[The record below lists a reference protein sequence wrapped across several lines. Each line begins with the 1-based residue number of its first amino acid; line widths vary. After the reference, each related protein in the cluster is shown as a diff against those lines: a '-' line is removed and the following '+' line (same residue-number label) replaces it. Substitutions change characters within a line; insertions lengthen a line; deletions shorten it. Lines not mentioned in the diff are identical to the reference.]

1 MATTSSNG
9 SAVHQL
15 MEVPKVNLHSRLEPG
30 TPGWDDA
37 RALVTASMVELG
49 CITVAHDALS
59 PELRES
65 LFGRAM
71 PELFAL
77 PLEAKQKNVFMFG
90 PLSGYVR
97 KFPGTALESIQVAEA
112 TDPRGVSDFTQLF
125 WPHGNSEVSDIVLS
139 FAKSMLKLEHTVQ
152 RMTLE
157 GLGVHDES
165 IGSFLQILTH
175 CVRLSHYDPPI
186 TETSVSLLAHR
197 DTTMMNG
204 VVQHE
209 VEGLEVQTKDGSWL
223 TVPPEPDTVTFV
235 AGDLFTIITNG
246 RVPACI
252 HRVRTPSNRER
263 LSAMLGCW
271 TKGGTVVS
279 ALDELVD
286 VDHPLMYHPCR
297 HEEYSMFRYTEGNKF
312 SDPLKAFC
320 GVKKNE
326 SVE

>member
-1 MATTSSNG
+1 MAI
-9 SAVHQL
+9 A
-15 MEVPKVNLHSRLEPG
+15 KVNLRGVEPG
-30 TPGWDDA
+30 TPGWEDA
-37 RALVTASMVELG
+37 QAMVTASMAELG
-49 CITVAHDALS
+49 CITVAHNVVS
-59 PELRES
+59 PELRQS
-65 LFGRAM
+65 LFGQAV
-71 PELFAL
+71 PNLFAL
-77 PLEAKQKNVFMFG
+77 PLETKQKNVFTFG

-112 TDPRGVSDFTQLF
+112 TDPRGVSEFTNLF
-125 WPHGNSEVSDIVLS
+125 WPQGNPEFNNTILA
-139 FAKSMLKLEHTVQ
+139 FAKSMLKLEQTVQ
-152 RMTLE
+152 KMTLE
-157 GLGVHDES
+157 GLGVQGES
-165 IGSFLQILTH
+165 IGSYQKTLTH
-175 CVRLSHYDPPI
+175 CVRLSHYDPPLA

-246 RVPACI
+246 RVPACV

-263 LSAMLGCW
+263 FSAMFGCW

-279 ALDELVD
+279 AFDELVD
-286 VDHPLMYHPCR
+286 VDHPLMYNPCR
-297 HEEYSMFRYTEGNKF
+297 HEEYSVFRYTEGNKF

-320 GVKKNE
+320 GVDKNE
-326 SVE
+326 